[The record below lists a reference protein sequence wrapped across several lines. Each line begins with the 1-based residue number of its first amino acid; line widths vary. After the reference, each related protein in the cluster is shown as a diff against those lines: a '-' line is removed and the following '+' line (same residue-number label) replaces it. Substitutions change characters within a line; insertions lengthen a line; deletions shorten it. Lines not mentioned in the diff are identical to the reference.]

1 MKELTERQ
9 QEVLNFISSFSKENS
24 FPPTVR
30 EISEHFGISIR
41 AVQDHI
47 AALQKKNCISIK
59 PKSSRSIRVIRDG
72 YIPEEPVPAPSYICR
87 VPLLGTIAA
96 GKPLLCEENL
106 DGYINLT
113 EPFVRPGKTYFA
125 LRVRGTSMINAGILE
140 GDLAIVEQCETAVD
154 GQIVVAVINDAITLK
169 RYYRES
175 DRIKLQP
182 ENPAF
187 EPIYVK
193 DLRIVGTLSNILRTY

>member
-1 MKELTERQ
+1 MKELTDRQ
-9 QEVLNFISSFSKENS
+9 NEVLTFISLFTKENVC
-24 FPPTVR
+24 PPTVR
-30 EISEHFGISIR
+30 EISAHFGISIR

-47 AALQKKNCISIK
+47 AALQKKGYITIK
-59 PKSSRSIRVIRDG
+59 PKSSRSIRVVNDTNTRSTEP
-72 YIPEEPVPAPSYICR
+72 YIDR

-96 GKPLLCEENL
+96 GKPLLSEENL

-113 EPFVRPGKTYFA
+113 EPFVRPGKNYFA

-140 GDLAIVEQCETAVD
+140 GDLAIIEQCATAVD
-154 GQIVVAVINDAITLK
+154 GQIVVAVIDDAITLK
-169 RYYRES
+169 RYYREA
-175 DRIKLQP
+175 DRVKLQP

-193 DLRIVGTLSNILRTY
+193 DLRVVGVLSNIVRTY